1 MVGEE
6 NTASICG
13 YGPHVRSYGR
23 VGVIGAGQLGQ
34 MMLPAAIG
42 LGIELHFLSE
52 DPGDPAAQ
60 WSPHH
65 VTGGALSREAVRQ
78 LAAQTD
84 VVTCEHELLDLT
96 LLAELGELGEMSEG
110 SAAVYPSVSTLASV
124 IDKTAM
130 RAAVDAAGVPGPP
143 WRVARTSSDLDAV
156 VAEWTDV
163 VAKAA
168 RGGYDG
174 RGLAFIRNGHVTPE
188 VRAWSEEILTGP
200 HPSVLLLEPLLAL
213 EAELAVLVIRGITG
227 EVVVYDPVRTVQVDG
242 QCRAVIAPHGLG
254 AQVDAQARQIA
265 LAIAEQIDAVGVLAV
280 EMFVVGGE
288 VFVNELAAR
297 PHNSGHHTIDAC
309 VTSQFENHLRAVAG
323 LPLGSSAA
331 TGSAAVMVNLIAR
344 DAESDPRVRRAAGL
358 GIDPRL
364 RIHLY
369 GKQPRSQRKVGH
381 VTMVANDVEEA
392 SAIAW
397 QAVRALGCD
406 DREIEVHRQVNG

>member
-1 MVGEE
+1 
-6 NTASICG
+6 
-13 YGPHVRSYGR
+13 

-34 MMLPAAIG
+34 MMVPAAIG
-42 LGIELHFLSE
+42 LGLELHFLSE
-52 DPGDPAAQ
+52 DPSDPAAQ

-65 VTGGALSREAVRQ
+65 VLGSALSREAIAQ

-96 LLAELGELGEMSEG
+96 LLAELGDLSEG
-110 SAAVYPSVSTLASV
+110 STAVYPSATTLASV

-130 RAAVDAAGVPGPP
+130 RAAVDAAGIPGPS
-143 WRVARTSSDLDAV
+143 WRVVQTSSDLDAV
-156 VAEWTDV
+156 VAEWPDV

-174 RGLAFIRNGHVTPE
+174 RGLAFVRNGLITPE
-188 VRAWSEEILTGP
+188 VRAWSEQIMTGP
-200 HPSVLLLEPLLAL
+200 HPSVLLLEPLLDL
-213 EAELAVLVIRGITG
+213 EAELAVLVIRGIAG

-242 QCRAVIAPHGLG
+242 QCRAVIVPHGLG
-254 AQVDAQARQIA
+254 AKVDAEARQIA

-288 VFVNELAAR
+288 VYVNELAAR

-331 TGSAAVMVNLIAR
+331 TGPAAVMVNLIAR
-344 DAESDPRVRRAAGL
+344 DAESDPRARRDLGL
-358 GIDPRL
+358 GVDPRV

-369 GKQPRSQRKVGH
+369 GKEPRPQRKVGH
-381 VTMVANDVEEA
+381 MTVVAADVEEA
-392 SAIAW
+392 SAVAW
-397 QAVRALGCD
+397 HAVRAMGCD
-406 DREIEVHRQVNG
+406 DRELEVNRQVNG